1 MTREELNEDKQE
13 KIIKEEN
20 RKVRKQV
27 IKKFIKYTVILII
40 FLYAFFFYAENVST
54 VKIVVNE
61 ERIISTKIPDSFN
74 GLKVIHFSDL
84 HYGSNIDKDKV
95 KEVVSIIN
103 KRKPD
108 IVVFTGD
115 LIDKSIELSNKE
127 QEALITELQ
136 KIDSPLGKYA
146 IIGDEDKDNYSTIM
160 NQSNFVVLN
169 NEYDLIYNK
178 TNDALL
184 ISGFS
189 SSLNKIIDINKS
201 LDYFNY
207 DFANTNIYSIGLLH
221 EPDSAD
227 DIIKTHQ
234 MDLLLAGHSHNGNIR
249 IPFVGSISKRD
260 GAKKYDQAYYK
271 IGNTRLYVSSGIG
284 TEDNGIRLFCRP
296 SINFYRLSNS

>member
-1 MTREELNEDKQE
+1 M
-13 KIIKEEN
+13 
-20 RKVRKQV
+20 
-27 IKKFIKYTVILII
+27 
-40 FLYAFFFYAENVST
+40 
-54 VKIVVNE
+54 
-61 ERIISTKIPDSFN
+61 
-74 GLKVIHFSDL
+74 
-84 HYGSNIDKDKV
+84 HYGSNIDKEKV

-115 LIDKSIELSNKE
+115 LIDKSVELNNKE

-169 NEYDLIYNK
+169 NEYDLLYNK
-178 TNDALL
+178 TNDAIL

-221 EPDSAD
+221 EPDSTD
-227 DIIKTHQ
+227 DILKNHQ
-234 MDLLLAGHSHNGNIR
+234 IDLLLAGHSHNGNIR
-249 IPFVGSISKRD
+249 IPFVGSLSKRD

-271 IGNTRLYVSSGIG
+271 IGNTKLYVSSGIG

>member
-13 KIIKEEN
+13 EILKEEN
-20 RKVRKQV
+20 RKARKKV
-27 IKKFIKYTVILII
+27 IKKIVKYTVILII

-61 ERIISTKIPDSFN
+61 ERITNTKIPISFN
-74 GLKVIHFSDL
+74 GLKIIHFSDL

-95 KEVVSIIN
+95 KEVVTLIN

-115 LIDKSIELSNKE
+115 LIDKSIELDNKE
-127 QEALITELQ
+127 QESLITELQ

-160 NQSNFVVLN
+160 NQCNFVVLN
-169 NEYDLIYNK
+169 NEYDLVYNK

-184 ISGFS
+184 ITGFS
-189 SSLNKIIDINKS
+189 SSLNNTIDINKA
-201 LDYFNY
+201 LDYYNL

-221 EPDSAD
+221 EPDSTD
-227 DIIKTHQ
+227 DILNIHQ
-234 MDLLLAGHSHNGNIR
+234 MDLLLAGHSHNGNVR
-249 IPFVGSISKRD
+249 IPFIGSVTKRN

-271 IGNTRLYVSSGIG
+271 INNSKLYISSGIG
-284 TEDNGIRLFCRP
+284 TQDNGIRLFCRP